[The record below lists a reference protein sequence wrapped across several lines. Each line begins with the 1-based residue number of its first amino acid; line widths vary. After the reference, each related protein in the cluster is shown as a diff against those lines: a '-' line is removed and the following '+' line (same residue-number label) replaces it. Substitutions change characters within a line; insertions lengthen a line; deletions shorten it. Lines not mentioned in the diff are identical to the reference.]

1 MRNFFFLTILITFF
15 LHNISYAKASMS
27 YVDIDFIVNQSIAGK
42 NLSKRIKKEVD
53 NYNLK
58 LDKIKKELKDKEV
71 KILAQKKLINEEE
84 FKKKI
89 NELRNELTKH
99 KEQQNTFIQNINEK
113 KITEFKELFEKINPI
128 LTKYAT
134 DNSIDVILNKTS
146 IVLGKNGLDITKNV
160 LKIVDQEI
168 KK

>member
-1 MRNFFFLTILITFF
+1 MRNFFLTILITFF

-89 NELRNELTKH
+89 NELRNELMKH
-99 KEQQNTFIQNINEK
+99 KEEQNTFIQNINKK
-113 KITEFKELFEKINPI
+113 KITEFKKLFEKINPI

-134 DNSIDVILNKTS
+134 DNSIDVIINKTS
-146 IVLGKNGLDITKNV
+146 VVLGKKELDITKNV

>member
-1 MRNFFFLTILITFF
+1 MRNFFLTILITFF

-99 KEQQNTFIQNINEK
+99 KKQQNTFIQNINEK

-134 DNSIDVILNKTS
+134 DNSIDVIINKTS
-146 IVLGKNGLDITKNV
+146 VVLGKKELDITKNV

>member
-1 MRNFFFLTILITFF
+1 MRNFFLTILITFF

-89 NELRNELTKH
+89 NELRNELMKH
-99 KEQQNTFIQNINEK
+99 KEQQNAFIK
-113 KITEFKELFEKINPI
+113 KI
-128 LTKYAT
+128 
-134 DNSIDVILNKTS
+134 NK
-146 IVLGKNGLDITKNV
+146 
-160 LKIVDQEI
+160 

>member
-1 MRNFFFLTILITFF
+1 MRNFFLTILITFF

-134 DNSIDVILNKTS
+134 DNSIDVIINKTS
-146 IVLGKNGLDITKNV
+146 VVLGKKELDITKNV

>member
-1 MRNFFFLTILITFF
+1 MRNFFLTILITFF
-15 LHNISYAKASMS
+15 LYNISYAKASMS

-134 DNSIDVILNKTS
+134 DNSIDVIINKTS
-146 IVLGKNGLDITKNV
+146 VVLGKKELDITKNV

>member
-1 MRNFFFLTILITFF
+1 MRNFFLTILITFF

-128 LTKYAT
+128 LTKYAS

>member
-1 MRNFFFLTILITFF
+1 
-15 LHNISYAKASMS
+15 MS

-134 DNSIDVILNKTS
+134 DNSIDVIINKTS
-146 IVLGKNGLDITKNV
+146 VVLGKKELDITKNV